1 MERLS
6 RSEIIFKLI
15 AYLLVAAFALVALY
29 PLIYAV
35 SASIS
40 GRAAYETGRVILLPV
55 DIDFQV
61 YEILFNRNGF
71 WISYSNTLFYTVF
84 GTLWSMFIS
93 TTGAYALSKRKLYFR
108 RQFNFFVVFTMWFSA
123 GMIPSYLN
131 YTKLG
136 VDNRWGIIVAF
147 GVQAFNIILLRNY
160 FEAVPKEIEEAAK
173 VDGASEFQMFS
184 KIYLPMSTAALATVT
199 LFYATSR
206 WNGYFWA
213 SVLLRGANEKPLQ
226 VFLRTEIMTYRTLI
240 ENMTTDN
247 ITFSPDSYAYA
258 ILVCSIIPILVIY
271 PYIQKYFARGVNV
284 GGVKG

>member
-1 MERLS
+1 MERLN

-40 GRAAYETGRVILLPV
+40 GRAAYETGRVVLLPV

-61 YEILFNRNGF
+61 YRILFNRNGF

-93 TTGAYALSKRKLYFR
+93 TTGAYALSKRKLWFR

-123 GMIPSYLN
+123 GMVPSYLN
-131 YTKLG
+131 YTSMG

-147 GVQAFNIILLRNY
+147 GVQAFNIVLLRNY
-160 FEAVPKEIEEAAK
+160 FESIPKEIEEAAK

-213 SVLLRGANEKPLQ
+213 SVLLRSANEKPLQ